1 MKAKIILGFSAFA
14 LLAGIIGTV
23 DINTYNGNHS
33 ISGYIVNNKVIAD
46 NGNTY
51 SASNFD
57 SKGKVKVTLDGHGN
71 VISMTIEQQKGE
83 TL

>member
-1 MKAKIILGFSAFA
+1 MKAKLILGFSAFA

-33 ISGYIVNNKVIAD
+33 VSGYIVNNKVVVD
-46 NGNTY
+46 NGNAY

-57 SKGKVKVTLDGHGN
+57 AEGKVKVTLDGHGN
-71 VISMTIEQQKGE
+71 VISMIAEQQKGE
-83 TL
+83 IP